1 MCTALPNTM
10 AIIII
15 AIGNIII
22 GGLVGMTGVAG
33 FLLPIL
39 YTAGLGYS
47 TTEGLAFSFLAFIIS
62 GWLGSRHYQ
71 RQGLMDRRIAYMLSG
86 GSFVGAILGVR
97 LNLLLPT
104 SWVQLLLYLVVLL
117 SGIAILI
124 QQRYPPKPGVD
135 HLNHPILLVIL
146 GIVTG
151 LICALSGAGGPVLV
165 MPLLVLLGCEPHA
178 AVGIA
183 LLNSVFISLPAAV
196 GYLSQIQLMNT
207 LPLLAIILVT
217 HGLGVI
223 VGSRL
228 GPKIDGRL
236 LKNGTAIFSI
246 ILGCIKLWP

>member
-1 MCTALPNTM
+1 MCAALPNIM

-15 AIGNIII
+15 AIGNILI

-71 RQGLMDRRIAYMLSG
+71 HEGLMDRRVAYLLSG
-86 GSFVGAILGVR
+86 GSFVGAIIGVR

-104 SWVQLLLYLVVLL
+104 SWVQFLLYLVVL
-117 SGIAILI
+117 
-124 QQRYPPKPGVD
+124 
-135 HLNHPILLVIL
+135 
-146 GIVTG
+146 
-151 LICALSGAGGPVLV
+151 LV

-196 GYLSQIQLMNT
+196 GYLSQVQFMTT
-207 LPLLAIILVT
+207 LPLLAIIIVT
-217 HGLGVI
+217 HGIGVI
-223 VGSRL
+223 VGSRI